1 LNFKVIN
8 KKSTLEVIVQQIK
21 NQIKKGILKPGEKLP
36 SERELANLLGVSRA
50 SVREAI
56 QALAFSGYLE
66 VIQGKGTYILEI
78 ATKYDE
84 IVKFFSGFNN
94 YSLDYLMEARI
105 MLEGEFARLAALNS
119 NQKEIDEIER
129 VFNEIA
135 KSNDLNSFVI
145 KDLEFHLTIAKA
157 THNPIMHRLM
167 KIIGELLYKE
177 TQKIIEISKDT
188 REKTIEITREL
199 VQAIKQRNANQ
210 ARELMSKHISN
221 VRVNLEHNIN
231 LTNDEHIDSFLLH
244 K

>member
-8 KKSTLEVIVQQIK
+8 KKSTLETIIQQIK

-36 SERELANLLGVSRA
+36 SERKLSDLLGVSRA

-84 IVKFFSGFNN
+84 IVNFFSEFSN

-105 MLEGEFARLAALNS
+105 MLEGEFARLAALNA
-119 NQKEIDEIER
+119 NQEEIDLVER
-129 VFNEIA
+129 IFNEITSS
-135 KSNDLNSFVI
+135 KDLNSFVV

-157 THNPIMHRLM
+157 THNPIMNGLM
-167 KIIGELLYKE
+167 KIIGEMLYKE
-177 TQKIIEISKDT
+177 THRIIVKSRYTKEN
-188 REKTIEITREL
+188 TIEITRDL
-199 VQAIKQRNANQ
+199 VQAIKKRNAEQ
-210 ARELMSKHISN
+210 AKELMCEHIRN
-221 VRVNLEHNIN
+221 VRVSLE
-231 LTNDEHIDSFLLH
+231 
-244 K
+244 